1 MLSDKLVK
9 AVLWEISE
17 FIYCSDNTSVNKI
30 LVQTVVTRIS
40 YNYELAYW
48 FIDFNTNDEE
58 IGLVSVCG
66 ESIEICVKN
75 LVKDISIKSKN
86 V

>member
-40 YNYELAYW
+40 YNYKLAYW
-48 FIDFNTNDEE
+48 FIDFNTNNEE

-75 LVKDISIKSKN
+75 LVKEVSSN
-86 V
+86 G